1 MGQKAG
7 LGRAESEVLRY
18 IAEHYPISVR
28 DVAEQFGEV
37 RKTTI
42 LNVMER
48 LREKGFL
55 TRVQT
60 EGIYQYSPTQ
70 SQASVMRGLVSDFV
84 DSMLG
89 GSLEPFAAYLA
100 EKEKVSESEL
110 AHLKA
115 IITKLEEK
123 R

>member
-1 MGQKAG
+1 MEKNIR

-18 IAEHYPISVR
+18 ISERHPISVR
-28 DVAEQFGEV
+28 EVAERFTGV
-37 RKTTI
+37 RKTTV

-55 TRVQT
+55 TRT
-60 EGIYQYSPTQ
+60 PEGGIFQYAPTRT
-70 SQASVMRGLVSDFV
+70 QAAVMSGLVAEFV

-100 EKEKVSESEL
+100 EKETLSETEIG
-110 AHLKA
+110 HLKS
-115 IITKLEEK
+115 IIAKLEAK
-123 R
+123 